1 MGHGQRGERLLFLLN
16 TIRRTQPFRSRNRYD
31 QLVLPITRNPPGKIK
46 NKVMQFNSKEYDPEK
61 HDRWRALTVKQPY
74 ANDLVTAA
82 YKDENGV
89 VYGRK
94 SIEVRSKKTSYRGDV
109 LICSS
114 AKPVYPGMESGV
126 TLGLVELYDVKPIK
140 EFTPEDWENTRIP
153 KEKRAKMELS
163 TLLMEQI
170 AKLFIMIF
178 MGYAVVKMGLL
189 KDEDS
194 KVLSTLVLYLIVP
207 CVILNAFQV
216 DYTPEK
222 VSGLELACI
231 ASLLLLFILLPIVN
245 LIGKVLH
252 LNEVETMSIYYSN
265 SGNLIVPL
273 VAFMLGDKWVF
284 YACVFMGLQTIF
296 FWTHCKK
303 VLSHEKGFNLKK
315 IFFNI
320 NIITIII
327 AITLFFAKIR
337 LPEII
342 TGTLSSVGA
351 MIGPASMFVI
361 GMLIGGMDLKKVL
374 TNKKAY
380 FISFMRL
387 IVIPLIA
394 LLILK
399 VSGLVGWNKEGEEIL
414 LIVFM
419 AVISPVASTVTQM
432 CQVYD
437 NDSRYAS
444 TISVLTTLGA
454 IVTMPLMVLVF
465 QMVM

>member
-1 MGHGQRGERLLFLLN
+1 
-16 TIRRTQPFRSRNRYD
+16 
-31 QLVLPITRNPPGKIK
+31 
-46 NKVMQFNSKEYDPEK
+46 
-61 HDRWRALTVKQPY
+61 
-74 ANDLVTAA
+74 
-82 YKDENGV
+82 
-89 VYGRK
+89 
-94 SIEVRSKKTSYRGDV
+94 
-109 LICSS
+109 
-114 AKPVYPGMESGV
+114 
-126 TLGLVELYDVKPIK
+126 
-140 EFTPEDWENTRIP
+140 
-153 KEKRAKMELS
+153 
-163 TLLMEQI
+163 
-170 AKLFIMIF
+170 
-178 MGYAVVKMGLL
+178 
-189 KDEDS
+189 
-194 KVLSTLVLYLIVP
+194 
-207 CVILNAFQV
+207 
-216 DYTPEK
+216 
-222 VSGLELACI
+222 
-231 ASLLLLFILLPIVN
+231 
-245 LIGKVLH
+245 
-252 LNEVETMSIYYSN
+252 
-265 SGNLIVPL
+265 
-273 VAFMLGDKWVF
+273 MLGDKWVF

-296 FWTHCKK
+296 FWTHCKN

-320 NIITIII
+320 NIITIIV
-327 AITLFFAKIR
+327 AIVLFFAKIR

-399 VSGLVGWNKEGEEIL
+399 VSGLVGWNKEGKEIL

-444 TISVLTTLGA
+444 AISVLTTLGA
-454 IVTMPLMVLVF
+454 IVTMPLMVLLY

>member
-1 MGHGQRGERLLFLLN
+1 
-16 TIRRTQPFRSRNRYD
+16 
-31 QLVLPITRNPPGKIK
+31 
-46 NKVMQFNSKEYDPEK
+46 
-61 HDRWRALTVKQPY
+61 
-74 ANDLVTAA
+74 
-82 YKDENGV
+82 
-89 VYGRK
+89 
-94 SIEVRSKKTSYRGDV
+94 
-109 LICSS
+109 
-114 AKPVYPGMESGV
+114 
-126 TLGLVELYDVKPIK
+126 
-140 EFTPEDWENTRIP
+140 
-153 KEKRAKMELS
+153 
-163 TLLMEQI
+163 
-170 AKLFIMIF
+170 
-178 MGYAVVKMGLL
+178 
-189 KDEDS
+189 
-194 KVLSTLVLYLIVP
+194 
-207 CVILNAFQV
+207 
-216 DYTPEK
+216 
-222 VSGLELACI
+222 
-231 ASLLLLFILLPIVN
+231 
-245 LIGKVLH
+245 
-252 LNEVETMSIYYSN
+252 MSIYYSN

-394 LLILK
+394 
-399 VSGLVGWNKEGEEIL
+399 
-414 LIVFM
+414 
-419 AVISPVASTVTQM
+419 PVASTVTQM